1 MISDVLFHAVVE
13 IERYEQDMPEVYGEM
28 TEKIAAVKKVMK
40 DLQLELDTLPAGD
53 AGGRIIGE

>member
-40 DLQLELDTLPAGD
+40 DLQLELDTLPAGVSPSIFD
-53 AGGRIIGE
+53 